1 MGPPAAPSL
10 PFTAPHSGYTPAHAT
25 YEEDRKRAQVQ
36 AFVMHRGMVGRV
48 EGRLVYLAPGTV
60 KAQVLG
66 VSLDLTP
73 KQPLDPIL

>member
-10 PFTAPHSGYTPAHAT
+10 PLTAPHLGYTPAHAT
-25 YEEDRKRAQVQ
+25 YEEDRKRAQAQ

-48 EGRLVYLAPGTV
+48 EARLIFLAPGTV

-66 VSLDLTP
+66 VSHDNLTP
-73 KQPLDPIL
+73 KTAA